1 MVTNILKCETLGL
14 CQCLLIFK
22 LMGVLDNVTEDVMI
36 FLCSASPLKCGVFF
50 EILRGYWERRG
61 TKKNIVQLCSN

>member
-22 LMGVLDNVTEDVMI
+22 LMGVLGNVTEDVKI
-36 FLCSASPLKCGVFF
+36 FLCSASPHKCGLFF
-50 EILRGYWERRG
+50 EILRGYRERRG